1 MSTATKQ
8 QDSVPA
14 PHHGLGG
21 LHGVDEFRRV
31 DVVVVGSG
39 VSGSAAAM
47 TAARR
52 GAKVALLEKQ
62 AAFGGSA
69 ALSAGMF
76 WTAPS
81 VDAYRRRIPLGNVE
95 LGSRL
100 VGDYAEALA
109 ELRAAGVWVAEEP
122 KRDVMTFGIGYSTDI
137 HGILAWCRDQVLAA
151 GGETTAGAV
160 VTELTRNGGT
170 VTGVLVRTADG
181 RRVRYEAGAVVLAS
195 GGFQGDRAELTR
207 SIGPNADRL
216 VLRSNPG
223 SVGDGLRLARE
234 AGSGGT
240 TAMSTFYGHL
250 LPYPVRNF
258 ETAHYLPYSQYYSG
272 STVLVNLQGRR
283 FADETDGDEL
293 LNQAV
298 TFQPQARGIL
308 IFDEFVRSTEV
319 LEEPFPGL
327 GSIDRLGIAIEAG
340 GQHAVAKTL
349 PELVDMVAGWG
360 VDRGQLAHTLDRYA
374 ELAGHG
380 GGTADGVPVSASAR
394 APQDGPFYALM
405 VQPSITFTFGGIR
418 TNARGEALD
427 DDGVAVPGLFAA
439 GADIGGLSNYGY
451 AGGLAPGYITGRW
464 AGTSAADR
472 AAAFVRNES
481 GVVVAYQPGS
491 ERNAQ

>member
-1 MSTATKQ
+1 M
-8 QDSVPA
+8 D
-14 PHHGLGG
+14 
-21 LHGVDEFRRV
+21 
-31 DVVVVGSG
+31 
-39 VSGSAAAM
+39 
-47 TAARR
+47 
-52 GAKVALLEKQ
+52 
-62 AAFGGSA
+62 
-69 ALSAGMF
+69 
-76 WTAPS
+76 
-81 VDAYRRRIPLGNVE
+81 

-100 VGDYAEALA
+100 VGDYEEALA
-109 ELRAAGVWVAEEP
+109 ELRAAGVRVAGEP
-122 KRDVMTFGIGYSTDI
+122 KQDIMTFGIGYSTDI

-160 VTELTRNGGT
+160 VTELVRDARA
-170 VTGVLVRTADG
+170 VTGVLVRAADG
-181 RRVRYEAGAVVLAS
+181 RRIRYEAGAVVLAS

-223 SVGDGLRLARE
+223 SVGDGLRLARA
-234 AGSGGT
+234 AGTGGT

-250 LPYPVRNF
+250 LPYPVHSF
-258 ETAHYLPYSQYYSG
+258 EAENYLPYSQYYSG
-272 STVLVNLQGRR
+272 STVLVNLQGKR

-298 TFQPQARGIL
+298 TFQPQARGVL

-340 GQHAVAKTL
+340 GKHAVAQTL
-349 PELVDMVAGWG
+349 PELVDILAGWG
-360 VDRGQLAHTLDRYA
+360 VDRDQLYRTMDRYA
-374 ELAGHG
+374 EVAGHG
-380 GGTADGVPVSASAR
+380 GGTADGVTVSASAR
-394 APQDGPFYALM
+394 APQNGPFYALM

-427 DDGVAVPGLFAA
+427 HDGGTVPGLFAA

-464 AGTSAADR
+464 AGGSAAER
-472 AAAFVRNES
+472 AASFVRNES
-481 GVVVAYQPGS
+481 YAVVADGHGS

>member
-1 MSTATKQ
+1 M
-8 QDSVPA
+8 
-14 PHHGLGG
+14 
-21 LHGVDEFRRV
+21 

-62 AAFGGSA
+62 PTFGGSA

-81 VDAYRRRIPLGNVE
+81 MDAYRKRIPLGNVD

-100 VGDYAEALA
+100 VDDYEDALA
-109 ELRAAGVWVAEEP
+109 ELRAAGVRVAAEP
-122 KRDVMTFGIGYSTDI
+122 KRDIMTFGIGYSTDI
-137 HGILAWCRDQVLAA
+137 HAILAWCRDQVIAA
-151 GGETTAGAV
+151 GGETTAGAA
-160 VTELTRNGGT
+160 VTELLQDDGGA

-181 RRVRYEAGAVVLAS
+181 RQIRYDAAAVVLAS

-223 SVGDGLRLARE
+223 SVGDGLRLARA
-234 AGSGGT
+234 AGTGGT

-250 LPYPVRNF
+250 LPYPVGSF
-258 ETAHYLPYSQYYSG
+258 EAAHYLPYSQYYSG
-272 STVLVNLQGRR
+272 STVLVNLQGKR

-340 GQHAVAKTL
+340 GQHAVAQTL
-349 PELVDMVAGWG
+349 PELVELVAGWG
-360 VDRGQLAHTLDRYA
+360 VDSDQLAGTLDRYA
-374 ELAGHG
+374 EVARQG

-418 TNARGEALD
+418 TNAKGEALD
-427 DDGVAVPGLFAA
+427 HDGAAVPGLYAA

-464 AGTSAADR
+464 AGDSAAGR
-472 AAAFVRNES
+472 AAKSMQHGNLA
-481 GVVVAYQPGS
+481 VAGGRYGS
-491 ERNAQ
+491 EGNTK